1 MSRYALGLDYGT
13 ESVRA
18 LAVDCENGTE
28 AAEAVFV
35 YPHGVMTQTLPD
47 GCGSLPP
54 DFALQH
60 PADYLQGTLAVIRSI
75 LQAVPAEEIIGIGV
89 DFTACTVL
97 PVRKDGTPLCTLPEF
112 RDNRHAW
119 VKLWK
124 HHAAQP
130 QADRT
135 NAVAHERNEKFLH
148 YCSGAVS
155 SEWLV
160 PKCLET
166 LEEAPEVYHAADLFM
181 EAGDWIVQQMT
192 GTFTRNACAAGY
204 KGLWSEEL
212 GNPSGKF
219 LAALNPEFDGLNQK
233 LIPNILPAGVCA
245 GTVSKHFAS
254 ISGLRETTPV
264 SAAIIDAHSGVPGMG
279 VSGPGPLCMIMG
291 TSACHMLPASEL
303 HLFSGYA
310 GVVKDGIFPGFYG
323 YESGQSAVGD
333 LFAWFSKTFSGIP
346 FQELEQKARQLKAGE
361 SGLIALDWMNGNRS
375 ILMNAGLSGMLLGL
389 TLASKPAEVYRAL
402 IEGSA
407 FGTKIIIDSYRNNG
421 IPVKEL
427 IACGG
432 LTGSDFIMQIFC
444 DVLDMPV
451 KIAASG
457 QAVALGSAIFGA
469 VAAGTTQGGFKTV
482 EEAVEKMTRPC
493 TKTFHPDPQA
503 AAVYRD
509 LFAIYRQ
516 CHAFF
521 GEENPQ
527 LMKQLKQIR
536 KHRSTGET
544 L

>member
-18 LAVDCENGTE
+18 LAVDCETGTE
-28 AAEAVFV
+28 AAEAVYS
-35 YPHGVMTQTLPD
+35 YPHGVMTKTLPE
-47 GCGSLPP
+47 GTGSLPP

-60 PADYLQGTLAVIRSI
+60 PEDYLQGALSLIRRI
-75 LQAVPAEEIIGIGV
+75 LQTVPAEKIIGIGI

-97 PVRKDGTPLCTLPEF
+97 PVRKDGTPLCILPEF
-112 RDNRHAW
+112 RNSPHAW

-124 HHAAQP
+124 HHAAQH
-130 QADRT
+130 QADRVNT
-135 NAVAHERNEKFLH
+135 IAHQRREKFLR
-148 YCSGAVS
+148 YCSGTVS
-155 SEWLV
+155 SEWLI

-166 LEEAPEVYHAADLFM
+166 LEEAPDVYAAADFFM
-181 EAGDWIVQQMT
+181 EAGDWIVQQIT

-212 GNPSGKF
+212 GNPSGEF
-219 LAALNPEFDGLNQK
+219 LAALNPAFAGLNQK

-245 GTVSKHFAS
+245 GTVSKSFAS

-279 VSGPGPLCMIMG
+279 VSSPGPLGMIMG

-303 HLFSGYA
+303 HLFNGYA
-310 GVVKDGIFPGFYG
+310 GVVKDGILPGFYG

-333 LFAWFSKTFSGIP
+333 LFGWFSKTFSGVP
-346 FQELEQKARQLKAGE
+346 FRELEQKAQQMKAGG

-375 ILMNAGLSGMLLGL
+375 ILMDAGLSGMILGL
-389 TLASKPAEVYRAL
+389 TLSSKPEEVYRAL

-407 FGTKIIIDSYRNNG
+407 FGTKVIIDSYRNNG
-421 IPVKEL
+421 IPVNEL
-427 IACGG
+427 TACGG

-444 DVLDMPV
+444 DVLGMPV
-451 KIAASG
+451 KIASSG

-469 VAAGTTQGGFKTV
+469 VAAGEKRGGFKTV
-482 EEAVEKMTRPC
+482 TEAVGKMTRPC
-493 TKTFHPDPQA
+493 AKTFHPDPQS
-503 AAVYRD
+503 AAVYRE
-509 LFAIYRQ
+509 LFMVYRR
-516 CHAFF
+516 CHDFF
-521 GEENPQ
+521 GKDEPW

-536 KHRSTGET
+536 NQRSC
-544 L
+544 